1 MTKTGPR
8 ARRDRGARKGTV
20 RRSVAAGL
28 PRPSGPVAAR
38 PERPAP
44 KPDGRLTRAQIRA
57 KVTAIL
63 RRFVPDFDPKAL
75 EPEASLRQALAA
87 DSMDVLNL
95 VMAIHD
101 ELGIDIPEA
110 DYGKIDTLDGCLD
123 YLVTAIAA
131 PEGGRRSPPAD

>member
-1 MTKTGPR
+1 MGDAKLRTKR
-8 ARRDRGARKGTV
+8 SRGARRGAVT
-20 RRSVAAGL
+20 AGPPPASGSASARAE
-28 PRPSGPVAAR
+28 PRP
-38 PERPAP
+38 P
-44 KPDGRLTRAQIRA
+44 KPDRRLTRAQIRA

-123 YLVTAIAA
+123 YLATAIAA
-131 PEGGRRSPPAD
+131 REGGRRSPPAD